1 MRDSILPVGQEPGV
15 TPPIVHSEDGEAH
28 ICIRD
33 HKAIVRERVGTTLF
47 EFPANSF
54 FQNNNSV
61 LVPLTEYVR
70 DVILSREDEEA
81 METPSERRSTHLVD
95 TYCGSGLF
103 AITLL
108 PYFARVAGIEISE
121 VGDPGDAAVSLCA

>member
-1 MRDSILPVGQEPGV
+1 MRDSILPPDQVPDNV
-15 TPPIVHSEDGEAH
+15 SSILHSEDGETH
-28 ICIRD
+28 TCIRD

-61 LVPLTEYVR
+61 LVPLTEYVQEA
-70 DVILSREDEEA
+70 ILSHDETDA
-81 METPSERRSTHLVD
+81 RPTHLVD

-103 AITLL
+103 AITLS
-108 PYFARVAGIEISE
+108 PYFERVAGIEISE
-121 VGDPGDAAVSLCA
+121 VGDLHVP